1 MSDNVIKEALNLI
14 PKKDLEDFFED
25 NFQRILLMQLDSG
38 TLSPEV
44 FKYQREQTT
53 KIKNILLTYREK

>member
-1 MSDNVIKEALNLI
+1 MSDIVKEALLLI
-14 PKKDLEDFFED
+14 PKKDLEDFFEEK
-25 NFQRILLMQLDSG
+25 FQKPLLMQLDAGS
-38 TLSPEV
+38 LAPEV